1 MFSDSVNETLFG
13 VTSNDVLFSLSADEV
28 SQNAGNRMARLA
40 EHILEQQSFSP
51 MFPAPAGMHP
61 QADFRHSNHWTM
73 KTSPDVLLIPS
84 KLSTLAKEV
93 RGTLVVNPGQLVK
106 GSSGGTYATLTIH
119 PIPEQVLRSS
129 MAAPVDEQQPMLH
142 NVHSRTKVEI
152 VKI

>member
-1 MFSDSVNETLFG
+1 MLFG

-28 SQNAGNRMARLA
+28 SQNVGNRMARLA

-61 QADFRHSNHWTM
+61 QADFRHMQHWTM

-106 GSSGGTYATLTIH
+106 GSSGGTYAMLTIH
-119 PIPEQVLRSS
+119 PLPEPVLKAG
-129 MAAPVDEQQPMLH
+129 MGVPAEEQQPMLH
-142 NVHSRTKVEI
+142 SVHSRTRVEI
-152 VKI
+152 LKI